1 MHTKRW
7 IPMFLLAFAA
17 LPACADDTTQAV
29 ADTTVADAA
38 DTDDDAA
45 DVADDATSTADDAV
59 DDAAGAEDVSADATE
74 TADTTVSSPAPTQLA
89 VVGSDYLSVSI
100 SALDLEKRVV
110 SAPGFLDS
118 GSAVTPGGA
127 ALSGDVVVA
136 QTPTPDGRLVLIDRG
151 TGVLS
156 FVDAVTRKVGEQL
169 SVATGFYA
177 NPQDF
182 LQVSST
188 RAVVSR
194 MSANASPTPT
204 PDDLDEGDD
213 LVLIDLNP
221 AKLAARVALG
231 PYASL
236 PGTVAAPG
244 RLAFDGKLVWVP
256 LASMSTDFQTAGKGR
271 VVAIDPQTGKVVHV
285 VEAPES
291 KNCVQA
297 RRLGTSTKIAVLC
310 SGFFG
315 EPDGKQH
322 AYSNILVID
331 TAASPPVADVE
342 ASATVLAMAPFGKDL
357 AALDERY
364 LVTTT
369 TGDFAKETPDTLW
382 LLDMAS
388 WGGFPLAKAGK
399 PFGFSGL
406 FADGARRIVW
416 AGEASHATGDL
427 RVFDVKD
434 AEHPYEL
441 PAVTSNPGGLA
452 AVDLG
457 AFGW

>member
-1 MHTKRW
+1 MHMKPW
-7 IPMFLLAFAA
+7 MPLLLLTFAT
-17 LPACADDTTQAV
+17 LPACADDTTDGKADTSAPDAVDAV
-29 ADTTVADAA
+29 ADTV
-38 DTDDDAA
+38 
-45 DVADDATSTADDAV
+45 DVSDDATAT
-59 DDAAGAEDVSADATE
+59 ADATE
-74 TADTTVSSPAPTQLA
+74 DAPAPGDVTLTTDATTPTGAPTALA
-89 VVGSDYLSVSI
+89 VVGSDYVTASLSAV
-100 SALDLEKRVV
+100 DLEKRVV
-110 SAPGFLDS
+110 TTSGFLDS

-156 FVDAVTRKVGEQL
+156 FVDPVTRKVGEQL

-182 LQVSST
+182 LQISSS
-188 RAVVSR
+188 RAAVSR

-213 LVLIDLNP
+213 LLLIDLNP

-236 PGTVAAPG
+236 SGTVAAPG

-285 VEAPES
+285 VDAPES

-331 TAASPPVADVE
+331 TAANPPVAEVE

-357 AALDERY
+357 AALNERY

-406 FADGARRIVW
+406 FADGARNIVW
-416 AGEASHATGDL
+416 AGEASHPAGDL

-441 PAVTSNPGGLA
+441 PAVQSNPGGLA